1 MLSYY
6 PFLIFNEGVME
17 YLLTSLGLKD
27 LRSEY
32 GNKQLLAT
40 ANQIR
45 HGRVD
50 NVASKVKNFR
60 GWDTVGAEFIID
72 RVYGLDYIAEI
83 KPSNQRIAF
92 DFTTDPSKVAEKI
105 AKAKEFAPLWK
116 SLGVEK
122 VVILLTV
129 YPDGTDQGLAFY
141 DKDEAQ
147 DDILGVVYNA
157 IEGTEEVS
165 SATIHC
171 EYE

>member
-1 MLSYY
+1 MKSTGK
-6 PFLIFNEGVME
+6 FNEEIME
-17 YLLTSLGLKD
+17 YLFTSLGLKD

-50 NVASKVKNFR
+50 NVASKIKSFH
-60 GWDTVGAEFIID
+60 GWDAVGAEFIID
-72 RVYGLDYIAEI
+72 RVYGLDYIAEV

-92 DFTTDPSKVAEKI
+92 DFTTDPNKMAEKI
-105 AKAKEFAPLWK
+105 SKAREFAPLWK

-122 VVILLTV
+122 VVVLLTV

-141 DKDEAQ
+141 NKNEAQ
-147 DDILGVVYNA
+147 DDILGLVYNA
-157 IEGTEEVS
+157 IEDTEEVS
-165 SATIHC
+165 SATLYIRNK
-171 EYE
+171 